1 MNKPAQKP
9 ASGTPDGITRK
20 SKEMQARTVRSR
32 IFYSVLI
39 FFTVAVILY
48 LLFYLEPLILP
59 VVLGILAAYIC
70 QPLLDKLYRRGL
82 PRWASVLVLLGGFI
96 FLIFLL
102 VRYVVAL
109 VPDEM
114 EQRQLTVSIQQNI
127 NDRYVQYMD
136 ISDDQGGNF
145 LYNIAGPELDPLM
158 DSFNQWVY
166 LGDDELV
173 ALEEWAGEQDDRV
186 AATLQSHIERKRNLR
201 LYTDPEVLVSDRIAE
216 LQLDGLQIQDESDDD
231 GSLLISALNIL
242 SIWLVMPV
250 MFFFFLID
258 NGQIKKKLISL
269 VPNTYFE
276 MSLNVLNNVD
286 KVIGNY
292 LRGTLLETLLMAVT
306 LWVLLSVIGF
316 DMGIAVI
323 LAIVSAIA
331 NIIPIFG
338 MFIGIAIC
346 VLYALILENVSTIIP
361 FITVE
366 NLVIWTVLVH
376 LFAQVIDNT
385 VYKPFVLGKAI
396 SLHPIAV
403 FLGAIAGSIIYG
415 FVGLLFAIPAIIIL
429 REIITT
435 LHSQLKAYFLIY

>member
-1 MNKPAQKP
+1 MNNPVPKPAEGS
-9 ASGTPDGITRK
+9 ARK
-20 SKEMQARTVRSR
+20 NKEIQARTVRSR
-32 IFYSVLI
+32 IFYTTLILFSVGIIFYLI
-39 FFTVAVILY
+39 Y
-48 LLFYLEPLILP
+48 YLEPLILP

-96 FLIFLL
+96 FMIFLL

-127 NDRYVQYMD
+127 NDRYVQYMGLRESRD
-136 ISDDQGGNF
+136 GN
-145 LYNIAGPELDPLM
+145 LMYNIAGPELDPLM
-158 DSFNQWVY
+158 DSFNQWIY
-166 LGDDELV
+166 LSEGGL
-173 ALEEWAGEQDDRV
+173 ASLEEWADEQDEV
-186 AATLQSHIERKRNLR
+186 MASNIKLQIERIRNLT
-201 LYTDPEVLVSDRIAE
+201 LYTEPDLLVSERIAE
-216 LQLDGLQIQDESDDD
+216 LQLDGLQLEDESDDD

-292 LRGTLLETLLMAVT
+292 LRGTLLETLLMAAT
-306 LWVLLSVIGF
+306 IWVLLSLIGF
-316 DMGIAVI
+316 DIGIAVV
-323 LAIVSAIA
+323 LAIISAIA

-338 MFIGIAIC
+338 MFIGIAVC
-346 VLYALILENVSTIIP
+346 VLYALIMENVTSIIP

-366 NLVIWTVLVH
+366 NLIIWTVLVH
-376 LFAQVIDNT
+376 LLAQVIDNT

-435 LHSQLKAYFLIY
+435 LQSQLKAYFLIY

>member
-1 MNKPAQKP
+1 MSEPAKKPA
-9 ASGTPDGITRK
+9 AATDGINRK
-20 SKEMQARTVRSR
+20 SKEMQARTMRSR
-32 IFYSVLI
+32 IFYSVLV
-39 FFTVAVILY
+39 FFTVAVVFY
-48 LLFYLEPLILP
+48 LLYYLEPLILP
-59 VVLGILAAYIC
+59 VILGILAAYIC

-114 EQRQLTVSIQQNI
+114 EQRQLTVSVQQNI

-136 ISDDQGGNF
+136 IGEGRSGNL
-145 LYNIAGPELDPLM
+145 LYDIAGPELDPLM
-158 DSFNQWVY
+158 DSFNQWIY
-166 LGDDELV
+166 LSENGL
-173 ALEEWAGEQDDRV
+173 ATLEEWADEQGEPVSGNVKSQIDRIRSL
-186 AATLQSHIERKRNLR
+186 T
-201 LYTDPEVLVSDRIAE
+201 LYTEPDVLVSDRLAE
-216 LQLDGLQIQDESDDD
+216 LQLDGLQVRDEADDES
-231 GSLLISALNIL
+231 SLLISALNIL

-258 NGQIKKKLISL
+258 NGQIKKKLIAL

-276 MSLNVLNNVD
+276 MSLTVLNNVD

-292 LRGTLLETLLMAVT
+292 LRGTLLETLLMATT
-306 LWVLLSVIGF
+306 LWVLLSLIGF
-316 DMGIAVI
+316 DAGIAVV

-346 VLYALILENVSTIIP
+346 VLYALILENISTIIP

-376 LFAQVIDNT
+376 LFAQAIDNA